1 MEREIEF
8 LEFIKVY
15 ILLHLARIMKSL
27 FENIMIW
34 LDTGRFYR
42 QAPFYQNYYKFQL
55 NDKSIPLLHP
65 PTWL

>member
-8 LEFIKVY
+8 IPPTLEFIKVY

-42 QAPFYQNYYKFQL
+42 QAPFLSK
-55 NDKSIPLLHP
+55 LLQVP
-65 PTWL
+65 VE